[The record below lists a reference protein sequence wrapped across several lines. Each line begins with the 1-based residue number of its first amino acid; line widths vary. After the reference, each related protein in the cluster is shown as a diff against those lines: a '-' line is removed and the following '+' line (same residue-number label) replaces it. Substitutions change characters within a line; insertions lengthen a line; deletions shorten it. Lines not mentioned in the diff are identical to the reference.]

1 MKLTF
6 WGTRG
11 SIPSPS
17 TPEVPT
23 HQYGGDTTC
32 ASVYW
37 GNDELLILDAGSGL
51 RSAGRHWIQTRRKS
65 FTFLF
70 THAHWDHLQ
79 GFPFFAPAFSPDVSI
94 QIYSPRLP
102 GAPAGNLIER
112 ALHAQQSEPFFPAG
126 FPQLRAKISF
136 SEIAP
141 GKPLRLSSGAGDLQ
155 VDATAVTHPGG
166 CLAYRLEHA
175 GRSLVFATDNEPQPS
190 ADSPLVRLATDTDLL
205 ICDGQYNR
213 EEHAQRQGWGHGTP
227 ELCLQEAAFARARQ
241 LVITHFDP
249 AHSDAVLQA
258 MEEGMKKTPLAKNL
272 PSSFA
277 RQGQTIEV

>member
-23 HQYGGDTTC
+23 HLYGGDTTC
-32 ASVYW
+32 VSVDW
-37 GNDELLILDAGSGL
+37 GKDGLLVIDAGSGL
-51 RSAGRHWIQTRRKS
+51 RQAGRHWIKTDRKS

-79 GFPFFAPAFSPDVSI
+79 GFPFFAPAFAEDVSI
-94 QIYSPRLP
+94 HITSPRLP
-102 GAPAGNLIER
+102 GARKGNLIEK

-126 FPQLRAKISF
+126 FPQLRAKITF
-136 SEIAP
+136 SEMEP
-141 GKPLRLSSGAGDLQ
+141 GQTLSLPSSSGELKIQ
-155 VDATAVTHPGG
+155 STLVTHPGG
-166 CLAYRLEHA
+166 CMAYRLEHA

-190 ADSPLVRLATDTDLL
+190 ADSPLVQMAAGTDIL
-205 ICDGQYNR
+205 ICDGQYNE
-213 EEHAQRQGWGHGTP
+213 EEHRVRRGWGHGTP
-227 ELCLQEAAFARARQ
+227 DLCLQEAAFARARR

-249 AHSDAVLQA
+249 SHSDATLQE
-258 MEEGMKKTPLAKNL
+258 MEAKIQKSPVAKNL
-272 PSSFA
+272 PVSFA
-277 RQGQTIEV
+277 RQGQTIDC